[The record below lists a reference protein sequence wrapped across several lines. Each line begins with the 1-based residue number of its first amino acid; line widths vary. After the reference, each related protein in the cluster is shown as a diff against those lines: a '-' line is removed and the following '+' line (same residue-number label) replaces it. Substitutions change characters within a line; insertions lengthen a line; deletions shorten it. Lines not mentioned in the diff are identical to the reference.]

1 MRSDRHMVMR
11 ICVLVGV
18 CLVVS
23 SCQRGQVVE
32 RDAGAGKLQQS
43 RQEYEKFDRAVSYLL
58 AVNAEA
64 MRQNPDLRL
73 VERGLH
79 RVNEMKRAGLPGERE
94 FKQYRASHANPDQ
107 SDKTY
112 MRCRHAFGTK
122 AWAEALRDPD
132 REPELRPVM
141 IFNYRY
147 LLPRS
152 SANWR
157 EKFIDALKR
166 RGLTAF
172 EPNDSNDE
180 RLWRN
185 IKQNMSEMAE
195 YTEGERAKL
204 IGQGVPE
211 YVREYAGQC
220 DVMNACSELYWY
232 WMKAYVPKELV
243 RAAKALHEQEQRLSA
258 IEPEW
263 AKDLQRFGRDPRTEH
278 RRLYIADSLRN
289 MLHDH
294 FSVLQDRRF
303 GTRNSA
309 ISDGMTRG
317 SLTERNG

>member
-1 MRSDRHMVMR
+1 
-11 ICVLVGV
+11 
-18 CLVVS
+18 VS

-32 RDAGAGKLQQS
+32 RDSGAAKLQRS
-43 RQEYEKFDRAVSYLL
+43 LQEYEKYDRAVSYLL

-79 RVNEMKRAGLPGERE
+79 RVNETKRAGLPGERE
-94 FKQYRASHANPDQ
+94 FKQYRASHAN
-107 SDKTY
+107 SEEFDKTY
-112 MRCRHAFGTK
+112 RRCRYAFGTK

-157 EKFIDALKR
+157 EKFINALKKQ
-166 RGLTAF
+166 GLTAF
-172 EPNDSNDE
+172 DPNDPDDD

-185 IKQNMSEMAE
+185 IRQNMFEMAE
-195 YTEGERAKL
+195 YTAADRAKL
-204 IGQGVPE
+204 IEQGVPE
-211 YVREYAGQC
+211 FMRNYVGKYE
-220 DVMNACSELYWY
+220 VMNACSELYWY

-263 AKDLQRFGRDPRTEH
+263 AKDLQRFGRDPRTEQ
-278 RRLYIADSLRN
+278 RKLYIADSLRN
-289 MLHDH
+289 MLNDH
-294 FSVLQDRRF
+294 FSTLQEGRL
-303 GTRNSA
+303 GTWDSVISA
-309 ISDGMTRG
+309 GRTRG

>member
-1 MRSDRHMVMR
+1 
-11 ICVLVGV
+11 
-18 CLVVS
+18 VS
-23 SCQRGQVVE
+23 SCQRSQVVE
-32 RDAGAGKLQQS
+32 RDSGAVKGQRL
-43 RQEYEKFDRAVSYLL
+43 RQEYEKYNRAVSYLL

-79 RVNEMKRAGLPGERE
+79 RVNETKRAGLQGERE
-94 FKQYRASHANPDQ
+94 FRQYRASHANPDQ
-107 SDKTY
+107 FDKTY

-122 AWAEALRDPD
+122 AWAEALGDPD
-132 REPELRPVM
+132 REPELRPIM

-157 EKFIDALKR
+157 EKFIDALKKQ
-166 RGLTAF
+166 GLAVF
-172 EPNDSNDE
+172 DPNDSNDE

-185 IKQNMSEMAE
+185 IKQNMFEMAE
-195 YTEGERAKL
+195 YTAGERAKL
-204 IGQGVPE
+204 IEQGVPE
-211 YVREYAGQC
+211 FMREYVGRY
-220 DVMNACSELYWY
+220 DVINACSELYSY

-263 AKDLQRFGRDPRTEH
+263 AKDLQRFGRDPRTEQ

-294 FSVLQDRRF
+294 FSTLQDGWF
-303 GTRNSA
+303 GTRDSV
-309 ISDGMTRG
+309 ISNGRTRG
-317 SLTERNG
+317 SLTERKG